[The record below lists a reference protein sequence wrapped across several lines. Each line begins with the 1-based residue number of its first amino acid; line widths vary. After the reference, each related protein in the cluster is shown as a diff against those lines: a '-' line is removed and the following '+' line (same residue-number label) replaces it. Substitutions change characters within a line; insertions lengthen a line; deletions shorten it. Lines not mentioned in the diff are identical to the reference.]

1 MIDLMYGRGMLLSL
15 NRDQGPSTLVKEN
28 LRRLGISVTGR
39 RRRGCRA
46 GRRCRATNLLAVGN
60 GAFVVTSNR
69 QPKERSAKKCR
80 QSPSLTPLTAG
91 GIADGAA
98 STDMSDAAGA
108 GVDIVVQTSPARVL
122 RHTSPITQQLVF
134 GCMKVRSATGKI
146 DDIIAMKRDQSIDVL
161 CLCET
166 WHDEDSV
173 SIRRLRAESLRGSA
187 RTRPSQVSQRVVDFV
202 HKPWRCSDCHVSKR
216 MADRHQQPQPEAFIP
231 ARLRSRDVLQ
241 LVVQCAADLSSG
253 FAGH

>member
-1 MIDLMYGRGMLLSL
+1 MIDLVYVRNIPLSL
-15 NRDQGPSTLVKEN
+15 NRGQGPSTLVKER
-28 LRRLGISVTGR
+28 LRPLGISVTGR

-46 GRRCRATNLLAVGN
+46 DRRCWSTNLLAVGN
-60 GAFVVTSNR
+60 GAFVVTSNW
-69 QPKERSAKKCR
+69 QQTELSAKKCR

-166 WHDEDSV
+166 WHNEDSV
-173 SIRRLRAESLRGSA
+173 SIRRLRAEALQV
-187 RTRPSQVSQRVVDFV
+187 PSQVSQRVVDFV
-202 HKPWRCSDCHVSKR
+202 HKPRRCSDCRVTT
-216 MADRHQQPQPEAFIP
+216 AY
-231 ARLRSRDVLQ
+231 
-241 LVVQCAADLSSG
+241 G
-253 FAGH
+253 